1 MTTAAPRST
10 RSVNAAARLVS
21 RASTTTW
28 CPSSRRVVA
37 AARPSPWAEPVIRMR
52 VTRVLS
58 FAWLAEVAVD
68 GGIVY
73 VDALVGELAVDESED
88 RPGVDL
94 DLSVVMEAPDAGD
107 LEDDHVVVFLPD
119 VD

>member
-21 RASTTTW
+21 RACTTIW
-28 CPSSRRVVA
+28 CPWSSGAVA

-58 FAWLAEVAVD
+58 FARLAEVAVD
-68 GGIVY
+68 RGIVD
-73 VDALVGELAVDESED
+73 VDALVDELAVGHSED
-88 RPGVDL
+88 RAGVDL
-94 DLSVVMEAPDAGD
+94 DDGVVVEVPDAGD
-107 LEDDHVVVFLPD
+107 LEDDHVAVFLPD